1 MKSEGIG
8 EPEIDSY
15 SVAMGKLNSY
25 TSIELRVNMSYD
37 SRNIINRFLQLNRLN
52 TSINHL
58 PTVIEPFQMYP
69 PNLIQK
75 NRYRLAS
82 GGILNKIPDL
92 PSTSTMGT
100 ELLDDLRNR
109 QEEFLKRIRKYP
121 QNTKMHDSRY
131 ETEK

>member
-1 MKSEGIG
+1 
-8 EPEIDSY
+8 
-15 SVAMGKLNSY
+15 MGKLNSY

-58 PTVIEPFQMYP
+58 PIVIEPFQMYP

-109 QEEFLKRIRKYP
+109 QEEFLKRISKYP
-121 QNTKMHDSRY
+121 QNTMMRDSRY

>member
-1 MKSEGIG
+1 
-8 EPEIDSY
+8 
-15 SVAMGKLNSY
+15 MGKLNSY
-25 TSIELRVNMSYD
+25 TSIDLRVNMSYD

>member
-1 MKSEGIG
+1 
-8 EPEIDSY
+8 
-15 SVAMGKLNSY
+15 MGKLNSY

-100 ELLDDLRNR
+100 ELLDNLRNR
-109 QEEFLKRIRKYP
+109 QEKVLKRIRKYP
-121 QNTKMHDSRY
+121 QNTMMDDSRH